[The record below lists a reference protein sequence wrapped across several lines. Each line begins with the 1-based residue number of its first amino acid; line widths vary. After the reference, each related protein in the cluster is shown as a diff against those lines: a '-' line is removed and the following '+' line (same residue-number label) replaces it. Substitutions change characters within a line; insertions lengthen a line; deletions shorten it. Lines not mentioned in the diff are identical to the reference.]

1 MNKFITVDLNE
12 DQIKSLKTLEEY
24 TKSFFSNTD
33 IFNESKIIDVKEFPQ
48 ERKYVEGGMF
58 KKSLTYSVGVVETYE
73 TITKTNNS
81 IYSNFYEVTE
91 DDVNLSIFQNFVGSF
106 HDIIK
111 NHGNELN
118 LDEDNVGITL
128 QLCEYPLAPNTM
140 VTNLDVENAAFSFTV
155 STDCK
160 IYFEPHDEFMLSYSG
175 LLVTGDYPYFMLNK
189 RDKTLY
195 VFSIFI
201 IHDDEEVDLEP
212 DPEPEKKDVKLKY
225 RPPWGRPKENE
236 ELTDSAQQTSKTK
249 MNKVKMVPDVE
260 RVGRRDSQWGVDKYT
275 VRPKRKD
282 DKT

>member
-1 MNKFITVDLNE
+1 MNKFTTVDLNE
-12 DQIKSLKTLEEY
+12 DQIKNLKSLEEY
-24 TKSFFSNTD
+24 TKSFFSNNE
-33 IFNESKIIDVKEFPQ
+33 IFNESNIINVKEFPQ
-48 ERKYVEGGMF
+48 ERKHVDGGMF
-58 KKSLTYSVGVVETYE
+58 KKSLTYSVGVVEMYE
-73 TITKTNNS
+73 TITKNNNS
-81 IYSNFYEVTE
+81 IYSNFYQVTE
-91 DDVNLSIFQNFVGSF
+91 DDVDLSIFQNFVGSF
-106 HDIIK
+106 HDTIK

-118 LDEDNVGITL
+118 LDEENVGITL

-160 IYFEPHDEFMLSYSG
+160 IYFEPHDEFMLSNSG
-175 LLVTGDYPYFMLNK
+175 LLVTGNHPYFMLNY

-201 IHDDEEVDLEP
+201 IHDEEVDIEP
-212 DPEPEKKDVKLKY
+212 EPEPEKRNVKLEY

-236 ELTDSAQQTSKTK
+236 ELTDPAQQTSKTK

-260 RVGRRDSQWGVDKYT
+260 RVGRKDSQWGVDKYT